1 MPMPPSSDRT
11 VLVAVAVA
19 VAVLAAAGLA
29 VAAADPPLVPRLLT
43 IGVGL
48 TPLAFLAT
56 SRWRAGRV
64 LAVVGGLTMVVVGV
78 LVLVRIGVPALRL
91 PPSSR
96 LLLVDAHAAYPP
108 VGLVLLGVAWS
119 TTAVVAVQAGRRGLV
134 VVAGW
139 LGGMTAAGLALAVLA
154 WPVYRL
160 VRSDA
165 LELTAGQ
172 VAAAALGA
180 AVAVVVPLLAHRTA
194 RFLPS
199 RAGGPARP
207 ARHGLRLAVA
217 TGVLAV
223 VAVAGV
229 LVARPFV
236 QREAFAEILPDGAL
250 AACVASAAGADGP
263 STGVTRSELAEV
275 LSLDCSGSGIRD
287 LTGIGTLTNLAS
299 LELRE
304 NEVSDLSPLVGLAK
318 LGRLGLTHNEVSD
331 LAPLTE
337 LPVLGDLGLSGNRV
351 SDLGPLAGITTLH
364 HLGLADNEVTD
375 VTPLADLDL
384 LGELDLSRNRVVDV
398 GPLAG
403 LDRLGRLTIAD
414 NHLSDPSPLGRLPVL
429 TMLDVSRN
437 EIAAPSLFTGFPE
450 LTELWVGANPVDDL
464 APLAELPSLTGVDIS
479 GLADATGRD
488 VLESHG
494 VYVGGGAK

>member
-1 MPMPPSSDRT
+1 MPMPPPSDRT
-11 VLVAVAVA
+11 VLVAVAV
-19 VAVLAAAGLA
+19 LAAAALA
-29 VAAADPPLVPRLLT
+29 LAAADPPLVPRLLT

-48 TPLAFLAT
+48 TPLALLAV
-56 SRWRAGRV
+56 SRWRTGRV
-64 LAVVGGLTMVVVGV
+64 LAVLGGLTMVVAGV

-108 VGLVLLGVAWS
+108 VGLVLLGVAW

-172 VAAAALGA
+172 VAAAALSA

-194 RFLPS
+194 RSLPP

-207 ARHGLRLAVA
+207 ARRGLRLAVA
-217 TGVLAV
+217 TGVVAV

-318 LGRLGLTHNEVSD
+318 LGRLGLTHNEASD
-331 LAPLTE
+331 LTPLAE

-384 LGELDLSRNRVVDV
+384 LGELDLSRNRIVDV

-437 EIAAPSLFTGFPE
+437 EIADASLFTGFPE
-450 LTELWVGANPVDDL
+450 LTELWVGGSPVDDL
-464 APLAELPSLTGVDIS
+464 APLAELPALTGVDIS